1 LNRTRRDKKKQR
13 RKERAGSAS
22 AAASD
27 ADFERRGF
35 KLPTHRLGD
44 QRRHAA
50 FRIATELTD
59 IVRQCLFLCTVNGT
73 QAGELGCAIAGS
85 LFDGYRACLRL
96 IDSPGEVYAQTILRV
111 MLESFADLRAL
122 AKDAGYQ
129 RRMVLQAARK
139 RQGVVSGMIEAYA
152 KQENFAG
159 TIATATNELAA
170 VTKIVEELE
179 RDGVKPLWVAERLKL
194 GDISPEQ
201 GFIYGDLSSHAHAD
215 YAAIMARHLGQEK
228 LNLGTPLSDQRFVQ
242 VLVLPTFILLDA
254 LLLMDKFA
262 LVDMP
267 KLLEIRERGVALH
280 NQLRKTL

>member
-1 LNRTRRDKKKQR
+1 
-13 RKERAGSAS
+13 
-22 AAASD
+22 
-27 ADFERRGF
+27 
-35 KLPTHRLGD
+35 
-44 QRRHAA
+44 
-50 FRIATELTD
+50 
-59 IVRQCLFLCTVNGT
+59 
-73 QAGELGCAIAGS
+73 
-85 LFDGYRACLRL
+85 
-96 IDSPGEVYAQTILRV
+96 

-170 VTKIVEELE
+170 VAKIVEELE

-228 LNLGTPLSDQRFVQ
+228 LNRGTPLSNQRFVQ